1 MLMVIANLERITLR
15 RVLLLATLMALL
27 LSGCQRRATPELVVG
42 GPLQATATATPITPS
57 PRGEKETPPT
67 ATITATPAV
76 TAPATRTPKPTF
88 TPRSAATATRKA
100 PAPTRTLPPLPVD
113 AVRYTRGGIN
123 FGDPNRHISM
133 AYPASLDGEGWTEFY
148 DLELL
153 VSEPTQQA
161 FTQFIS
167 QFGGSVFV
175 YADLASGSFV
185 LNVHSGRLKATR
197 QALEAEPLRQ
207 MLEGELYATE
217 SRETIT
223 ANLAKLVGREFVF
236 SQGEARSRFVV
247 SQAARMGH
255 AERAPYDASP
265 GEISLFLGGLQQ
277 PERSFMMI
285 LCSGRQPDEPQT
297 PFPGYFVLG
306 LTQID

>member
-1 MLMVIANLERITLR
+1 MIAL
-15 RVLLLATLMALL
+15 VMALVL
-27 LSGCQRRATPELVVG
+27 VGCRRKATPEVVTG
-42 GPLQATATATPITPS
+42 APLQATATPTSLTPL
-57 PRGEKETPPT
+57 PRNEKEAPPT
-67 ATITATPAV
+67 ATSTA
-76 TAPATRTPKPTF
+76 APAQAVATTPTPRPTF
-88 TPRSAATATRKA
+88 TAVS
-100 PAPTRTLPPLPVD
+100 APTVAQKALAPTLTPPPLPAD
-113 AVRYTRGGIN
+113 NVRYTRGGIN
-123 FGDPNRHISM
+123 FGDATQRISM
-133 AYPASLDGEGWTEFY
+133 AYPASLAGEGWTEFY
-148 DLELL
+148 DLQLL
-153 VSEPTQQA
+153 VSEPTQRA
-161 FTQFIS
+161 FNQFIS

-175 YADLASGSFV
+175 YADVASGAFV

-207 MLEGELYATE
+207 MLEGDLYATQ
-217 SRETIT
+217 SREIID

-236 SQGEARSRFVV
+236 SQGKTRSRFVV
-247 SQAARMGH
+247 SQAARMDH

>member
-1 MLMVIANLERITLR
+1 MRKALLVTLMLAAVIA
-15 RVLLLATLMALL
+15 A
-27 LSGCQRRATPELVVG
+27 GCGRRATPEAVVVA
-42 GPLQATATATPITPS
+42 PLQATATATPMTPTA
-57 PRGEKETPPT
+57 RNEKEIPPTPT
-67 ATITATPAV
+67 ATTTPQATTTV
-76 TAPATRTPKPTF
+76 TRTPRPTF
-88 TPRSAATATRKA
+88 TPRSSATATRAA
-100 PAPTRTLPPLPVD
+100 PPPTRTLPPLPVD
-113 AVRYTRGGIN
+113 TVRYTRGGID
-123 FGDPNRHISM
+123 FGDGSGHISM
-133 AYPASLDGEGWTEFY
+133 AYPASLDGDGWTEFY

-161 FTQFIS
+161 YTRFIS

-175 YADLASGSFV
+175 YADLPSGAFV

-207 MLEGELYATE
+207 MLEGELY
-217 SRETIT
+217 SPYNRETIN

-236 SQGEARSRFVV
+236 AQGTTRTHFVV

-265 GEISLFLGGLQQ
+265 GDISLFLGGLQQ
-277 PERSFMMI
+277 PERSFVMI

-297 PFPGYFVLG
+297 AFPGYFVLG
-306 LTQID
+306 LTAVE

>member
-1 MLMVIANLERITLR
+1 M
-15 RVLLLATLMALL
+15 
-27 LSGCQRRATPELVVG
+27 
-42 GPLQATATATPITPS
+42 
-57 PRGEKETPPT
+57 
-67 ATITATPAV
+67 
-76 TAPATRTPKPTF
+76 
-88 TPRSAATATRKA
+88 
-100 PAPTRTLPPLPVD
+100 
-113 AVRYTRGGIN
+113 RYTRGGIN

-217 SRETIT
+217 SRETIN

-247 SQAARMGH
+247 SRARMGH
-255 AERAPYDASP
+255 AERAPICQP
-265 GEISLFLGGLQQ
+265 GEQRSGGRR
-277 PERSFMMI
+277 PAP
-285 LCSGRQPDEPQT
+285 LCDLRRRCEPQT
-297 PFPGYFVLG
+297 PPGYFS
-306 LTQID
+306 